1 MIVFFIP
8 WQANA
13 KMLAELESLKASQTP
28 GSSSTTPPATRRAP
42 TPASK
47 QKARP
52 RQEPEPETGDRD
64 DGSDGASDGN
74 EDLSEAAKRNRLR
87 RLCEKKPSGKRNVP
101 EEIGLKWEK
110 QGRDRDELLEAL
122 EASNYDK
129 DQVLT
134 MLIIADEVI

>member
-28 GSSSTTPPATRRAP
+28 GSSSATPPATRRAP
-42 TPASK
+42 TPSSK

-101 EEIGLKWEK
+101 GEIGLKWEK
-110 QGRDRDELLEAL
+110 KGRDRDELLEAL